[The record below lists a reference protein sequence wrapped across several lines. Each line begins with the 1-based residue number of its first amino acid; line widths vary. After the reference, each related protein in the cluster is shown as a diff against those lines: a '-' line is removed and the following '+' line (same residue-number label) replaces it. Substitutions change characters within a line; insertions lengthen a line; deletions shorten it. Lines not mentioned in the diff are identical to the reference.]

1 VRSRA
6 LTMGKIADILASR
19 DELDEARALQD
30 ECLQVYRR
38 LGDTDG
44 IASALWGLA
53 RLDLVEEKM
62 EDAMPRI
69 SESYDILCRL
79 GRADGIAVVG
89 MRYGQLLAATDTP
102 NEALAV
108 LKRSVEIF
116 RKLGR
121 EADAQKAEEV
131 IAATENDWSP
141 AIARFSYTEQGDIY
155 DNGAGLAGLGAFA
168 IGAQSMTFLD
178 SQNRGLWNIGP
189 RGPSSLK
196 LPSVT
201 YLPNSSNPGRILSQA
216 TS

>member
-1 VRSRA
+1 
-6 LTMGKIADILASR
+6 
-19 DELDEARALQD
+19 
-30 ECLQVYRR
+30 VYRR

-62 EDAMPRI
+62 EDATPRI

-102 NEALAV
+102 NEAFAV

-131 IAATENDWSP
+131 IARLEHNQSP
-141 AIARFSYTEQGDIY
+141 RRRT
-155 DNGAGLAGLGAFA
+155 
-168 IGAQSMTFLD
+168 IGALRSLVSLILNKGISMITGQVSPD
-178 SQNRGLWNIGP
+178 
-189 RGPSSLK
+189 
-196 LPSVT
+196 
-201 YLPNSSNPGRILSQA
+201 
-216 TS
+216 